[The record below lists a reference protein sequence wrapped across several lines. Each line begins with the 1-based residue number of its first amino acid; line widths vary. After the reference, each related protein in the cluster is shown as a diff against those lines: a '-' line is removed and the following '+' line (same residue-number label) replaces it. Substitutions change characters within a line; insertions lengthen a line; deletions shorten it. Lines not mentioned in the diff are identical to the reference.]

1 MINFRCEL
9 VALDKLSSSQDI
21 LILHLKDRA
30 YNKNPAH
37 VLQKKGA
44 LNVKFNELNA
54 DKMLCVRAYK
64 M

>member
-1 MINFRCEL
+1 L

-21 LILHLKDRA
+21 LILHIKGRA

-44 LNVKFNELNA
+44 FNVKFDDVNA
-54 DKMLCVRAYK
+54 DKMLCVAVCKSELTK